1 MVSGARHS
9 VESHFVGTTFGRIR
23 LLVDMTFRR
32 VRPSVEKIASYDIPS
47 KWSTQLFY
55 NKPLKKSIY
64 LNDAV
69 FSQHCLASSG
79 PLTHRLG
86 STCFRNFV

>member
-1 MVSGARHS
+1 MGARHF
-9 VESHFVGTTFGRIR
+9 VESHIVGTTFGRIR
-23 LLVDMTFRR
+23 LLVDVTFRR
-32 VRPSVEKIASYDIPS
+32 VRHSVEKISRYDISS

-69 FSQHCLASSG
+69 ISQHCLSSSRS
-79 PLTHRLG
+79 LTHTYLG
-86 STCFRNFV
+86 TLE